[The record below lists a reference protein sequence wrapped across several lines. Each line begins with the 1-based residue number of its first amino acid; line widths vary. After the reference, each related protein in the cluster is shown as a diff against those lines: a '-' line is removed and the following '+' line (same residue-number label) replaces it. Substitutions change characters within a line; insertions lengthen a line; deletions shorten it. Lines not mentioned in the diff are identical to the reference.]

1 MIKREKYDKYEGYL
15 KVPRLQRMNAED
27 GIAKMIAAFKD
38 AGVVL
43 HEGRPPMSDVNKI
56 VLYFKGDGD
65 FKLTEVVMTGDTL
78 GCYMGIC
85 LEPYPNEENEQDET

>member
-1 MIKREKYDKYEGYL
+1 MTKREKHDKYEGYL

-43 HEGRPPMSDVNKI
+43 HEGKPPMSDVNKI
-56 VLYFKGDGD
+56 VLYFKGDGN
-65 FKLTEVVMTGDTL
+65 FELTEVVMTGDTL
-78 GCYMGIC
+78 GCYTGIC
-85 LEPYPNEENEQDET
+85 LEPYPSEESEESDD

>member
-1 MIKREKYDKYEGYL
+1 MTKREKYDKYEDYL

-43 HEGRPPMSDVNKI
+43 HEGKPPMSDVNKI
-56 VLYFKGDGD
+56 VLYFKGDGN
-65 FKLTEVVMTGDTL
+65 FELMEVVMTGDTL
-78 GCYMGIC
+78 GCYTGIC